1 MRIIVADDEPDM
13 REYLQTMLTYL
24 GHEVLAV
31 ATNGEELIEC
41 CRRETPDLVISDL
54 KMPGIDGLEAI
65 QQIWKFADV
74 AVLMI
79 SAYACPENIGEES
92 GRPEVRYLN
101 KPFNR
106 QELRTAL
113 NSIPP
118 TFSGRR
124 PAEG

>member
-54 KMPGIDGLEAI
+54 KMPGIDGLDAI

-79 SAYACPENIGEES
+79 SAYSCPENIDQENGL
-92 GRPEVRYLN
+92 PEVRYLN

-124 PAEG
+124 SAEG